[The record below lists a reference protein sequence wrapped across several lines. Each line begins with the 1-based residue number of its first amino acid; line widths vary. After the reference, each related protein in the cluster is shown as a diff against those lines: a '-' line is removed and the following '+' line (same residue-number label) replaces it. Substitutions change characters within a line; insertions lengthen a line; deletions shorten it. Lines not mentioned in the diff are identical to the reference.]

1 MQGLTIKEAAKE
13 LGVST
18 RTIFR
23 YIQNGKL
30 KAEKVD
36 MPYGDEKYIWIV
48 NPVSLARIQ
57 LEKEM
62 KQTKSKEGK

>member
-1 MQGLTIKEAAKE
+1 MQGLTIKETAKE
-13 LGVST
+13 LGLST

-30 KAEKVD
+30 KAEKLAL
-36 MPYGDEKYIWIV
+36 PYGDEKYIWIV
-48 NPVSLARIQ
+48 NPVSVAKIL

-62 KQTKSKEGK
+62 KKS

>member
-1 MQGLTIKEAAKE
+1 MRGLTIKEAARE
-13 LGVST
+13 LGTST

-30 KAEKVD
+30 KADKMD
-36 MPYGDEKYIWIV
+36 MPYGDKKYIWIV
-48 NPVSLARIQ
+48 NPVSVARIQ

-62 KQTKSKEGK
+62 RQTKSKEGK